1 MSSRSRVLLSSAVLG
16 VALVSPASAVAA
28 AAGSDLPL
36 TGRSTGV
43 ASVDI
48 STNPSP
54 TTFSSAGQ
62 LSHLGA
68 FTATGN
74 ESFTPLGLPPAIP
87 YTLTGTETLVAANG
101 DKLFGTVDGTGVN
114 NAGATSGTNVVTIT
128 GGTGRF
134 ADASGSY
141 TETYTGAITS
151 QVGTIV
157 SGPITTTVQ
166 GRISVLR
173 PQPKMTRARC
183 RRHLHWPGCKAGH
196 VHPSA
201 GLGRVA
207 WRVWSTCRQ
216 SV

>member
-1 MSSRSRVLLSSAVLG
+1 MSCCRRLLFASAVLG
-16 VALVSPASAVAA
+16 VALFTPAVAVAA
-28 AAGSDLPL
+28 AAGVDLPL
-36 TGRSTGV
+36 TGRSAGV

-54 TTFSSAGQ
+54 TTFSSSGQ

-87 YTLTGTETLVAANG
+87 YALTGTETLVAANG

-114 NAGATSGTNVVTIT
+114 NAGATSGTNVVAIT

-151 QVGTIV
+151 QVGTIL
-157 SGPITTTVQ
+157 SGPIATTIQ
-166 GRISVLR
+166 GRISFLLPR
-173 PQPKMTRARC
+173 PKMTQARS
-183 RRHLHWPGCKAGH
+183 RRHPHLSGCEARH

-201 GLGRVA
+201 GLRHVA
-207 WRVWSTCRQ
+207 WGVRSMCRQ